1 MTGIEA
7 VGGSRFAR
15 SGGRTAA
22 RTSTAFA
29 VPEGGAAASNGVAGA
44 APTAALASMLALQE
58 MGGEAPEDREA
69 RRHGHDLLDALAA
82 LQRAVL
88 TGGDDAAALE
98 RLADLA
104 ATVPQAADT
113 RLAAM
118 VSAIAVRAK
127 VELARR
133 RL

>member
-7 VGGSRFAR
+7 VRGSRVAR
-15 SGGRTAA
+15 ADPRTAT
-22 RTSTAFA
+22 RTSAAFA
-29 VPEGGAAASNGVAGA
+29 VPESGAAPSNGVTEA
-44 APTAALASMLALQE
+44 APAAALASMLALQE
-58 MGGEAPEDREA
+58 AGGEAREDREA

-88 TGGDDAAALE
+88 TGCDDAAALE

-104 ATVPQAADT
+104 ATVPLAADT

-118 VSAIAVRAK
+118 VSAIVVRAK

>member
-7 VGGSRFAR
+7 VGGGSGAAR
-15 SGGRTAA
+15 AGGRTAT
-22 RTSTAFA
+22 RTSAAFT
-29 VPEGGAAASNGVAGA
+29 VPEGSTLSNGVTEA
-44 APTAALASMLALQE
+44 APAAALASMLVLQE

-98 RLADLA
+98 RLAGLA
-104 ATVPQAADT
+104 ATVPHAADV

-118 VSAIAVRAK
+118 VSAIVVRAK

-133 RL
+133 RF

>member
-1 MTGIEA
+1 VQRRDG
-7 VGGSRFAR
+7 
-15 SGGRTAA
+15 
-22 RTSTAFA
+22 
-29 VPEGGAAASNGVAGA
+29 GGARGGTGLHAGA
-44 APTAALASMLALQE
+44 EE

-98 RLADLA
+98 RLAGLA
-104 ATVPQAADT
+104 ATVPHAADA

-118 VSAIAVRAK
+118 VSAIVVRAK

-133 RL
+133 RF